1 MTVRK
6 LTPSEKFFFFLII
19 NTIFF
24 GGVFALRILGL
35 ATEAI
40 LLILAAATS
49 LEVIYVALSV
59 QTAVTKNTQSMQEI
73 EDCMKRVTE
82 DEEKNQNALI
92 YIGHQ
97 MKTIQHELDNL
108 RKNPILR
115 TNGNGHHPKAN
126 A

>member
-6 LTPSEKFFFFLII
+6 LTPSEKFLTLLII
-19 NTIFF
+19 NALFF

-35 ATEAI
+35 KAEAI

-49 LEVIYVALSV
+49 LEVIYIAISV
-59 QTAVTKNTQSMQEI
+59 QSAVTKNTQRMQGM
-73 EDCMKRVTE
+73 EDCIRKVTE

-97 MKTIQHELDNL
+97 MKTIQHELDCL
-108 RKNPILR
+108 RKNPILK
-115 TNGNGHHPKAN
+115 TNGNGHHLKVHA
-126 A
+126 